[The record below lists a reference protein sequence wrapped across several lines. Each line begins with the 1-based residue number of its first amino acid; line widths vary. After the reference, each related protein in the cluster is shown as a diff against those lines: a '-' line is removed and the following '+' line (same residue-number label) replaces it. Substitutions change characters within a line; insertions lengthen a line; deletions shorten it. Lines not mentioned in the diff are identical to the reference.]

1 MERSV
6 VEEPFSMERIYT
18 LKFTAFEFMEVTCNL
33 SDMDRAIIQD
43 CDKPDATIAD
53 KLLALEI
60 IARRIERK

>member
-1 MERSV
+1 MELSV
-6 VEEPFSMERIYT
+6 VEEPFSMTKIYT
-18 LKFTAFEFMEVTCNL
+18 IKFNSMEFSEAMFNL
-33 SDMDRAIIQD
+33 SDMDRAVIQD